1 MGLVVSSSQ
10 QRSFTHIGPGTPA
23 GVWRR
28 HPMWTAADP
37 LLLDGVERL
46 VVVAAH
52 PDDESLGA
60 GGLIATAVGRGILV
74 VIVSATDGEGSHP
87 DSPTTTPD
95 ALATMRAVEAVQ
107 AAAALG
113 VPSGAGATSSGC
125 LTVTWAL
132 RRTSSPPAWWRS
144 SATVVARSS
153 SRPWRRDGHPDHEA
167 AGRAASAAARRTGAD
182 LWEFPI
188 WFWHW
193 GQPDEAP
200 WTLLHPFE
208 LDEPSNQA
216 KAQAVGAH
224 ASQVRPLS
232 ALAGDETLLV
242 PEMMAHFAGS
252 HEHFLRTAVRRLRRR
267 LPRPAPRRTSRTR
280 GGRSRAGTSSA
291 SVTSSWRCC
300 PLREF
305 RVALEL
311 GCSTG
316 VLAEALAGRAGRVVA
331 VDRSVA
337 ALATARRRFAEESR
351 VSVLELDVPHDW
363 PQDLEPDL
371 VVVSEVGYFLS
382 PAELDA
388 LVDRIVATLAPDGV
402 VVLCHWRHQVDGWVL
417 DADDVHRG
425 FEDARLPPLS
435 ATYRDRDVEIRV
447 HAEEH
452 GWPDPL
458 R

>member
-1 MGLVVSSSQ
+1 MGLVVSTPQ

-28 HPMWTAADP
+28 HAMWTMADP
-37 LLLDGVERL
+37 LLLDGLARL

-74 VIVSATDGEGSHP
+74 DIVSATDGEGSHP

-95 ALATMRAVEAVQ
+95 ALAARRSVEAVR

-113 VPSGAGATSSGC
+113 VPRERVHQLGLPDGDLGGAEEELTTHLVEIVGDGRGA
-125 LTVTWAL
+125 V
-132 RRTSSPPAWWRS
+132 
-144 SATVVARSS
+144 VVA
-153 SRPWRRDGHPDHEA
+153 PWRRDGHPDHEA

-208 LDEPSNQA
+208 LDEPANRA

-224 ASQVRPLS
+224 VTQVRPLS
-232 ALAGDETLLV
+232 ALSGDETLLV
-242 PEMMAHFAGS
+242 PEMLAHFAGS
-252 HEHFLRTAVRRLRRR
+252 HEHFLRTASADCVDDSLDRLHEEKSDPWGTESRWFEQRKR
-267 LPRPAPRRTSRTR
+267 DLVLAMLPAP
-280 GGRSRAGTSSA
+280 
-291 SVTSSWRCC
+291 
-300 PLREF
+300 EF

-316 VLAEALAGRAGRVVA
+316 VLAGALAGRAGRVVA

-388 LVDRIVATLAPDGV
+388 LVERIVTTLAPDGV

>member
-1 MGLVVSSSQ
+1 VGLVVSNPQ
-10 QRSFTHIGPGTPA
+10 HRSFTHVGPGTPA

-37 LLLDGVERL
+37 LLLHGIERL

-60 GGLIATAVGRGILV
+60 GGLIATAVQQGIRV
-74 VIVSATDGEGSHP
+74 DIVSATNGEGSHP

-95 ALATMRAVEAVQ
+95 ALAALRSVEALR

-113 VPSGAGATSSGC
+113 VPADRVHQLGLADGGVGASQDELTTRLVEIVGDGRGA
-125 LTVTWAL
+125 V
-132 RRTSSPPAWWRS
+132 
-144 SATVVARSS
+144 VVA
-153 SRPWRRDGHPDHEA
+153 PWRRDGHPDHEA

-193 GQPDEAP
+193 GLPAEAP
-200 WTLLHPFE
+200 WTLLHPFV
-208 LDEPSNQA
+208 LDEPAVRA
-216 KAQAVGAH
+216 KAHAVEAH
-224 ASQVRPLS
+224 VTQVQPLS
-232 ALAGDETLLV
+232 ALIGDETLLV
-242 PEMMAHFAGS
+242 PEMLAHFEGS
-252 HEHFLRTAVRRLRRR
+252 HEHFLRTASADCVDDSLDRLHEQQTDPWGTESRWYEQRKR
-267 LPRPAPRRTSRTR
+267 DLVLAMLPTPQ
-280 GGRSRAGTSSA
+280 
-291 SVTSSWRCC
+291 
-300 PLREF
+300 F
-305 RVALEL
+305 QVALEV

-316 VLAEALAGRAGRVVA
+316 ALAEALAGRAARVVA

-337 ALATARRRFAEESR
+337 ALAAARRRFREEPR
-351 VSVLELDVPHDW
+351 VSVLELDVPREW
-363 PQDLEPDL
+363 PQDLELDL

-388 LVDRIVATLAPDGV
+388 LVERIVATLAPGGV
-402 VVLCHWRHQVDGWVL
+402 VVLCHWRHEVEGWVL
-417 DADDVHRG
+417 GADDVHRR
-425 FEDARLPPLS
+425 FEDSRLPPLS

-447 HAEEH
+447 HADER

-458 R
+458 T

>member
-1 MGLVVSSSQ
+1 MGLVVSSQQ

-28 HPMWTAADP
+28 HPMWAAAEP
-37 LLLDGVERL
+37 LVLDGVERL

-60 GGLIATAVGRGILV
+60 GGLIATATRRGIQV
-74 VIVSATDGEGSHP
+74 VVVSATDGEGSHP

-95 ALATMRAVEAVQ
+95 DLGARRAVEAVQ

-113 VPSGAGATSSGC
+113 VPGERVHQLGLPDGDLGTAEDE
-125 LTVTWAL
+125 LTTFLVEL
-132 RRTSSPPAWWRS
+132 VGDGRG
-144 SATVVARSS
+144 TVVVA
-153 SRPWRRDGHPDHEA
+153 PWRRDGHPDHEA

-200 WTLLHPFE
+200 WTLLHPLE
-208 LDEPSNQA
+208 LDEPATRA
-216 KAQAVGAH
+216 KSQAVAAH
-224 ASQVRPLS
+224 ATQVAPLS
-232 ALAGDETLLV
+232 TLAGDETLLV
-242 PEMMAHFAGS
+242 PEMLAHFGGG
-252 HEHFLRTAVRRLRRR
+252 HEHFLRTASADCVDDSLDRLHEEQADPWGTDSRWYEQRKR
-267 LPRPAPRRTSRTR
+267 DLVLAMLPAPR
-280 GGRSRAGTSSA
+280 
-291 SVTSSWRCC
+291 
-300 PLREF
+300 F

-316 VLAEALAGRAGRVVA
+316 ALAEALAGRAARVVA

-337 ALATARRRFAEESR
+337 ALATARRRFAEDAR
-351 VSVLELDVPHDW
+351 VSVLELDVPQDW

-388 LVDRIVATLAPDGV
+388 LVDRIVTTLAPGGV